1 MSRPDLSRVPAWYHG
16 YINLVTEDDLM
27 KVMKEQTV
35 SFARFLEN
43 IPAGKQDF
51 RYAEDKWTIKELVQ
65 HILDAERIFVYRA
78 LCFARKDATN
88 LPSFEENDYAA
99 NSKAGNRDWNEM
111 IEEFKTLRRSTE
123 IMFASFDKEQ
133 LDATGKSNNNPIY
146 VLAIGFIIVGH
157 VTHHVNVMQER
168 YGV

>member
-1 MSRPDLSRVPAWYHG
+1 MPRPDLSRVPAWYHG
-16 YINLVTEDDLM
+16 YINHVTEDDLM

-35 SFARFLEN
+35 SFASFLEN
-43 IPAGKQDF
+43 IPVEKQDF

-123 IMFASFDKEQ
+123 IMFGSFDEEQ

-157 VTHHVNVMQER
+157 VTHHVKVMQER